1 MAKTKTDNKQIS
13 KQNVNVYIG
22 EKAVKRRRGKPRK
35 RRAKGSGFVVQNTF
49 TSPIINYPPNYVNP
63 AVVQPVQQP
72 QLSTLIPKVPA
83 GAPPATQPRLGL
95 VSRATLTDFP
105 EGETA
110 PTLGLDPTKRVKVKV
125 EEEEKPRPVSAFS
138 AFDRRLARES
148 QEAKLASY
156 RAPTPLKKSK
166 AKPQPTAENAL
177 GGRDTNNGDQYEP
190 DVGIS
195 EFGDEPRFGLAYNLE
210 GELSPSASPRV
221 RQRGITEALRFAQ
234 RPVLPPIFAQPVE
247 QVIAEPFV
255 AGSVNIAREKTPP
268 RSRSRKPKGIKPP
281 DVPPPEGTSPSPKR
295 GRGRPRNVPQQFEQG
310 PVEPPFPPPE
320 EAPPVQGIS
329 FLGSTRRPTSAP
341 PTIERQREQAIPP
354 TEQANF
360 V

>member
-1 MAKTKTDNKQIS
+1 MAKTKTENKQIS

-49 TSPIINYPPNYVNP
+49 TSPIINYPPTYVNP

-138 AFDRRLARES
+138 AFDRRLVRES
-148 QEAKLASY
+148 QEAKLATY
-156 RAPTPLKKSK
+156 RTPTRLKKSK
-166 AKPQPTAENAL
+166 PKPQPTAENAL
-177 GGRDTNNGDQYEP
+177 GGRDTNLGDAVEIDTP
-190 DVGIS
+190 ASRV
-195 EFGDEPRFGLAYNLE
+195 FNPR
-210 GELSPSASPRV
+210 
-221 RQRGITEALRFAQ
+221 T
-234 RPVLPPIFAQPVE
+234 VLPPIRQPVF
-247 QVIAEPFV
+247 AEGVWIPP
-255 AGSVNIAREKTPP
+255 GPNIVREKTPP
-268 RSRSRKPKGIKPP
+268 RSRKPKGIKPP
-281 DVPPPEGTSPSPKR
+281 DFPPPDFPPPDFPPPSELSPAIAVRLKKDGTPDKR
-295 GRGRPRNVPQQFEQG
+295 YLKKAERQALEQG
-310 PVEPPFPPPE
+310 PVEPLFPPPE
-320 EAPPVQGIS
+320 EAFVSSAPSPEGIR

-360 V
+360 L